1 MAKSKYL
8 ASLTAEQRTALV
20 RGLLEQQ
27 GAMCFICDEQID
39 PVLQESALDIDHVVP
54 LDADGGDHNQNL
66 ALTHAS
72 CNRSKGASNLQ
83 VARRLKAFEKM
94 QEKAKDAG
102 ERGVNLGHVLKEHGG
117 SQHEF
122 RIESSSGEVRYSLAA
137 VGDNAIRSVSVHHDR
152 LSGMR
157 SFFVALPIEY
167 LHHDDRINPRDIGP
181 NLRRLLEEFEMKRP
195 QLQVSLGWWA
205 PHSDS
210 TGIVRVFDG
219 QHKAAAQILLG
230 VRELPV
236 RVFLDPDTDVLLQ
249 ANTNAGGKLKQIAFD
264 TAVMHHLGSSLY
276 SERLSQYRAK
286 RGLAET
292 DLAFSEQDLLNFFRG
307 EKREVLK
314 YILDKQKDDI
324 IRAEE
329 NRLRQFIEW
338 AGKGSDLPL
347 SYSAVDRTFFKV
359 FLHKKPL
366 PTRIDDGWDAG
377 ENPRQLE
384 LQQLIRIMNIYADV
398 AFVDKWDP
406 DVGGRRLETRIQKGD
421 DIPDLHL
428 RAWRLAREEALANI
442 LVWVRGVITTFNVF
456 HGRVIPD
463 DRVLHQK
470 LPEDAWSRVED
481 FLRNLAELP
490 CWIDHGMSGTI
501 FGSKQN
507 LDFWETIFDTGKA
520 PTGLRVLA
528 APLNI
533 NEMISPHPEQLGTAS
548 D

>member
-1 MAKSKYL
+1 MAKSTYL
-8 ASLTAEQRTALV
+8 ASLAAEQRTALV
-20 RGLLEQQ
+20 QNLSEQQ
-27 GAMCFICDEQID
+27 DATCFICDEQMD
-39 PVLQESALDIDHVVP
+39 LVLQENQLDIDHIVP
-54 LDADGGDHNQNL
+54 LDVGGGDNEQNL

-83 VARRLKAFEKM
+83 VARRLKSFERM
-94 QEKAKDAG
+94 QEKAKEAG

-117 SQHEF
+117 SQHEL
-122 RIESSSGEVRYSLAA
+122 RIKSSADEARYSLAA
-137 VGDNAIRSVSVHHDR
+137 VGDNAIRSVPVHQDR

-157 SFFVALPIEY
+157 SVFIVLPIEY

-181 NLRRLLEEFEMKRP
+181 NLRRLVEEFELKRP

-205 PHSDS
+205 PSSDS
-210 TGIVRVFDG
+210 TGTVRVFDG

-230 VRELPV
+230 VRQLPV
-236 RVFLDPDTDVLLQ
+236 RVFLEPDTDVLLQ

-276 SERLSQYRAK
+276 SERLSQYRVK
-286 RGLAET
+286 RDLDET

-314 YILDKQKDDI
+314 FILDKQKDDI
-324 IRAEE
+324 MRAED

-338 AGKGSDLPL
+338 SGKGTDLPL

-398 AFVDKWDP
+398 AFVDRWDP
-406 DVGGRRLETRIQKGD
+406 DVGGRTLEKRIQRGD
-421 DIPDLHL
+421 EIPDLHL
-428 RAWRLAREEALANI
+428 RAWRLAREEVLANI
-442 LVWVRGVITTFNVF
+442 LVWVRGVITTFNAF
-456 HGRVIPD
+456 QGLVIPE

-507 LDFWETIFDTGKA
+507 LDFWETIFETGKA
-520 PTGLRVLA
+520 PTGLNVLT

-533 NEMISPHPEQLGTAS
+533 NKMIKPIGLA
-548 D
+548 